1 MSIRIEIA
9 MNYNKKLNLR
19 IGDLDG
25 SIESRNFTKEEVLT
39 EISKEI
45 DELIKHPSFLGGYM
59 EKVPKEI
66 KEYQNE

>member
-25 SIESRNFTKEEVLT
+25 SIESTNFTKEEVLK
-39 EISKEI
+39 EISEEI
-45 DELIKHPSFLGGYM
+45 DELIKQPSFLGGYM
-59 EKVPKEI
+59 EKSSKGNKGVSK
-66 KEYQNE
+66 